1 MKKEIF
7 QHRFVIALLCASIIT
22 VVYILFSAWDSNGFS
37 FDDSNFAL
45 GVKSYSLV
53 NTRPHLPGYFVHVKL
68 LSLLTII
75 TGKAFTAMT
84 LLSAIYSGL
93 AIGMLFLLLKKW
105 IGTHDALYVALFTA
119 TNPVVWFFGC
129 STEIY
134 SFDLFFSITL
144 VYLGFSSR
152 WIYLLPAFMAFGAGV
167 RQSSIILLFPLY
179 GYLWFEYH
187 RNSGIDWKKCVYAH
201 GIGVLVFFAWL
212 VPMIRSA
219 GGLSQ
224 YLALYKT
231 HDPMDPLTLPQNL
244 YRFISFNVTTGISF
258 LIAVACILIFPKKE
272 KKESTGKDYFHKDR
286 ISVFVKVLLV
296 WIVPPLLVFLFY
308 AYSKG
313 YILLIFGG
321 VMCLLF
327 LAMHSHTCRRKLLL
341 ALTIMQALYF
351 ILTPYSSPDI
361 DSYVAPK
368 YRKQRFLFIWLD
380 RIQSIYLMAR
390 SHYRYLEKVDALISA
405 VSDTIESK
413 TNEQFYR
420 KKYVLI
426 DRTCP
431 IVARSLQVKHP
442 HIHFA
447 AQDLYSDEDFFS
459 YKGLKFY
466 NETGVRRLL
475 QSSLIFGRTDFIER
489 YNLDPIITK
498 KVYGEYS
505 LYSYKD
511 DAFAQGDIPHA
522 VLFQRN

>member
-1 MKKEIF
+1 
-7 QHRFVIALLCASIIT
+7 
-22 VVYILFSAWDSNGFS
+22 
-37 FDDSNFAL
+37 
-45 GVKSYSLV
+45 
-53 NTRPHLPGYFVHVKL
+53 
-68 LSLLTII
+68 
-75 TGKAFTAMT
+75 
-84 LLSAIYSGL
+84 
-93 AIGMLFLLLKKW
+93 
-105 IGTHDALYVALFTA
+105 
-119 TNPVVWFFGC
+119 
-129 STEIY
+129 
-134 SFDLFFSITL
+134 
-144 VYLGFSSR
+144 
-152 WIYLLPAFMAFGAGV
+152 
-167 RQSSIILLFPLY
+167 
-179 GYLWFEYH
+179 
-187 RNSGIDWKKCVYAH
+187 
-201 GIGVLVFFAWL
+201 
-212 VPMIRSA
+212 
-219 GGLSQ
+219 
-224 YLALYKT
+224 
-231 HDPMDPLTLPQNL
+231 MDPLTLPQNL

-258 LIAVACILIFPKKE
+258 LIAVACILIFPKRE
-272 KKESTGKDYFHKDR
+272 KKECTGKDYFHKDR

-321 VMCLLF
+321 LTCLLF
-327 LAMHSHTCRRKLLL
+327 LAMHNHTCRRKLIL

-380 RIQSIYLMAR
+380 RIQSIYLMAQ

-405 VSDTIESK
+405 ISDTIESK
-413 TNEQFYR
+413 TNDPFYR